1 MQAQDLDPRPRPAS
15 FRKSVTLVASVLVI
29 GAGLTSWK
37 FSSLRAAEAAGA
49 NPMEPAEV
57 VTTAAAVERPYSATT
72 TAIGTVHA
80 LRSVTLRNEVPGTVR
95 IARLTPGQV
104 VEPGTVL
111 VALDVSVEEASLRAL
126 EAQAELAGTV
136 LERTKSLA
144 EEGAASREE
153 LDRAR
158 AERDVAL
165 AEIARL
171 KAVIARKTIRAP
183 FRARVGI
190 SDVHTGQ
197 YLSEGTEL
205 TTLQGVADPVNVDF
219 DVAQAVAG
227 ALRVGQRV
235 EVFAGADSIPLAAS
249 IVAVDARV
257 DPETR
262 NALVRARLANHDR
275 IPAPGSSV
283 RVRIPTGPSQQAVFV
298 PVSALRK
305 GPGGD
310 QVFVL
315 AEDSTGITRAAVRRV
330 VAGEVVN
337 DQVLVAQ
344 GIAAGEQVATSGSFK
359 LRDGAKVQV
368 KAPETIAAT
377 VDARNEG
384 GQ

>member
-1 MQAQDLDPRPRPAS
+1 MQAQEIDPRPRPS
-15 FRKSVTLVASVLVI
+15 LRKSGILVASVLVI
-29 GAGLTSWK
+29 GAGLSTWK
-37 FSSLRAAEAAGA
+37 YSSLRAAEAAGA
-49 NPMEPAEV
+49 NPAEPAEV
-57 VTTAAAVERPYSATT
+57 VTTAAAVARPHNATT

-80 LRSVTLRNEVPGTVR
+80 LRSVTLRNEVAGTVR
-95 IARLTPGQV
+95 IARLVPGQV

-126 EAQAELAGTV
+126 EAQAGLAGTV
-136 LERTKSLA
+136 LERTRSLA
-144 EEGAASREE
+144 DAGAASREE

-165 AEIARL
+165 AGIAQL

-219 DVAQAVAG
+219 SVAQAVAG

-235 EVFAGADSIPLAAS
+235 EVFAGADSAALSAS

-275 IPAPGSSV
+275 VPAPGASV
-283 RVRIPTGPSQQAVFV
+283 RVRIPTGPARSAVFV

-305 GPGGD
+305 GPAGD
-310 QVFVL
+310 QMFVL
-315 AEDSTGITRAAVRRV
+315 AADSAGVTRAAMRRV

-337 DQVLVAQ
+337 DEVLVAD

-359 LRDGAKVQV
+359 LRDGARVQV
-368 KAPETIAAT
+368 QSPDAVAA
-377 VDARNEG
+377 ANG
-384 GQ
+384 GR

>member
-15 FRKSVTLVASVLVI
+15 LRQSVVLVGTVLLVA
-29 GAGLTSWK
+29 AGLTSWK

-57 VTTAAAVERPYSATT
+57 VTTASAVERAHSATT
-72 TAIGTVHA
+72 TAIGTVRA

-95 IARLTPGQV
+95 IARLTPGQI

-158 AERDVAL
+158 AERDVAV

-171 KAVIARKTIRAP
+171 EAVIARKTIRAP

-205 TTLQGVADPVNVDF
+205 TTLQGVADPVHIDF
-219 DVAQAVAG
+219 DVAQVVAG
-227 ALRVGQRV
+227 ALRVGQSV
-235 EVFAGADSIPLAAS
+235 DVFAGDSAPLTAT

-275 IPAPGSSV
+275 VPAPGASV
-283 RVRIPTGPSQQAVFV
+283 RVRIPTGPAEKHVFV

-315 AEDSTGITRAAVRRV
+315 TEDSMGTTRAAVRRV
-330 VAGEVVN
+330 VAGDVVN
-337 DQVLVAQ
+337 DEVLVAD
-344 GIAAGEQVATSGSFK
+344 GIEAGEQVATSGSFK

-368 KAPETIAAT
+368 KTQDAVAA
-377 VDARNEG
+377 ANAGAE
-384 GQ
+384 

>member
-15 FRKSVTLVASVLVI
+15 LRKSFALVASVLVI

-37 FSSLRAAEAAGA
+37 LSSLRAAEAAGA

-95 IARLTPGQV
+95 IARLTPGQI

-144 EEGAASREE
+144 DEGAASREE

-205 TTLQGVADPVNVDF
+205 TTLQGVADPVHVDF
-219 DVAQAVAG
+219 AVAQAVAG
-227 ALRVGQRV
+227 GLRVGQRV
-235 EVFAGADSIPLAAS
+235 EVFAGADSLPLTAS

-262 NALVRARLANHDR
+262 NALVRARLAGSER
-275 IPAPGSSV
+275 IPSPGASV
-283 RVRIPTGPSQQAVFV
+283 RVRIPTGPAQQAVFV

-315 AEDSTGITRAAVRRV
+315 AEDSTGVTRAAVRRV
-330 VAGEVVN
+330 VSGEVLD
-337 DQVLVAQ
+337 DQVLVAE
-344 GIAAGEQVATSGSFK
+344 GIAPGEQVATSGSFK
-359 LRDGAKVQV
+359 LRDGARVQV
-368 KAPETIAAT
+368 KAQDTIAAT

>member
-1 MQAQDLDPRPRPAS
+1 MQYSDLDSRPRSS
-15 FRKSVTLVASVLVI
+15 FRRSVTLIVAVIAI
-29 GAGLTSWK
+29 GAALSFWK
-37 FSSLRAAEAAGA
+37 FSSLRAAEAASA

-57 VTTAAAVERPYSATT
+57 VTAAAAVERPHHATT

-80 LRSVTLRNEVPGTVR
+80 LRSVTLRNELAGTVR
-95 IARLTPGQV
+95 SVRLTPGQI

-126 EAQAELAGTV
+126 EAQAGLAGTV

-144 EEGAASREE
+144 DAGAASREE

-183 FRARVGI
+183 FRARIGL
-190 SDVHTGQ
+190 SDVHPGQ
-197 YLSEGTEL
+197 YLSKGTEL
-205 TTLQGVADPVNVDF
+205 TTLQGVAEPVNVDF
-219 DVAQAVAG
+219 AVAQSVAA
-227 ALRVGQRV
+227 ALRVGQKV
-235 EVFAGADSIPLAAS
+235 EVFAGSDPEPIKAA

-262 NALVRARLANHDR
+262 NALVRARLTQGD
-275 IPAPGSSV
+275 PVAPGGSV
-283 RVRIPTGPSQQAVFV
+283 RVRIPTGPAQQAVFV

-310 QVFVL
+310 QIFVL
-315 AEDSTGITRAAVRRV
+315 QADSTGATRAAVRQV

-337 DQVLVAQ
+337 DEVIVL
-344 GIAAGEQVATSGSFK
+344 GGLKPGEQVATSGSFK
-359 LRDGAKVQV
+359 LRDGALVQV
-368 KAPETIAAT
+368 KPADDVASAPK
-377 VDARNEG
+377 G
-384 GQ
+384 GR

>member
-15 FRKSVTLVASVLVI
+15 LRKSIALVASVLVI

-95 IARLTPGQV
+95 IARLTPGQI

-126 EAQAELAGTV
+126 EAQAGLAGTV

-144 EEGAASREE
+144 DEGAASREE

-205 TTLQGVADPVNVDF
+205 TTLQGVAEPVNVDF
-219 DVAQAVAG
+219 AVAQAVAG
-227 ALRVGQRV
+227 GLRVGQRV
-235 EVFAGADSIPLAAS
+235 EVFAGADSIPLSAS

-262 NALVRARLANHDR
+262 NALVRARLAGNDR
-275 IPAPGSSV
+275 IPAPGASV
-283 RVRIPTGPSQQAVFV
+283 RVRIPTGPAQQAVFV

-315 AEDSTGITRAAVRRV
+315 TEDSTGVTRAAVRRV
-330 VAGEVVN
+330 VAGEVLD
-337 DQVLVAQ
+337 DQVLVAE
-344 GIAAGEQVATSGSFK
+344 GITAGEQVATSGSFK

-368 KAPETIAAT
+368 KAQDTIAAT